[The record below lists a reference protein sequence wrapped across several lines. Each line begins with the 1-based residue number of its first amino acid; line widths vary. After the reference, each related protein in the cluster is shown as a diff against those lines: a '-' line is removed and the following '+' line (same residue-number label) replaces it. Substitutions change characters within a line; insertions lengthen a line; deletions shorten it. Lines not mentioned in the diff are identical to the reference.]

1 MSPRLPSVSSKK
13 VVATLLRAG
22 FYVHHQEGS
31 HIALRSSEDESVRV
45 VVPANR
51 KDLKKGTLKSII
63 NQSGLTAEEFIEL
76 LKA

>member
-1 MSPRLPSVSSKK
+1 MSPKLPSVSSKK
-13 VVATLLRAG
+13 VVATLLKIG
-22 FYVHHQEGS
+22 FYLHHQEGS
-31 HIALRSSEDESVRV
+31 HLALRSIKNESVRV

-76 LKA
+76 LKK